1 MNDTLERLKSGK
13 LIGSKSLKL
22 ACGLKEFPIE
32 ILALSETLEFLDLSD
47 NQMTVLPAS
56 FSKLKK
62 LKIVFFARNS
72 FTIFPTVLREC
83 TALTM
88 IGFKSN
94 QIDVVEEKA
103 FPPML
108 RWLILTDNKIL
119 SLPKSIGD
127 CDRLQKCG
135 LAGNLIQ
142 ELPFEMS
149 KCQNL
154 ELLRLSANRLVSI
167 PEWLFE
173 LPKLSWVAFGGNPAT
188 HISTLPTDLGSF
200 PWSSFEVKELLGEG
214 ASGLIYKASSEAEE
228 EDIAL
233 KVFRGDVTSDG
244 LPEDEMEVSIA
255 AGSHEGLIPVLG
267 KIKDH
272 PEGKSGLLMKLISP
286 DYLNLGNP
294 PSLETCTRDV
304 FDRKTLYSF
313 DSLLKIAKNIASVSE
328 QLHRRGINHGD
339 LYAHNILINDKA
351 DCLLGDFG
359 AASFY
364 DAKSAAADNIERV
377 EVRAFG
383 CLLGDLYGVIDEQDI
398 DDLQRDNLLS
408 LINSCTTSEVKSR
421 LSFSDILEKLNK
433 F

>member
-1 MNDTLERLKSGK
+1 
-13 LIGSKSLKL
+13 
-22 ACGLKEFPIE
+22 
-32 ILALSETLEFLDLSD
+32 
-47 NQMTVLPAS
+47 
-56 FSKLKK
+56 
-62 LKIVFFARNS
+62 
-72 FTIFPTVLREC
+72 
-83 TALTM
+83 M

-364 DAKSAAADNIERV
+364 DVKSAAADNIERV

-408 LINSCTTSEVKSR
+408 LISSCTTSEVKSR